1 MNFQQF
7 SWYYLW
13 IAPHALLIAVVVLMV
28 RRRLFREFPAFLVY
42 SIFEVLQ
49 FCLLFALLH
58 LPSVSG
64 GQYYDVFL
72 FGVAISA
79 ALRFGVIHEIFEN
92 VFRNYSAIDQLRKV
106 LFRWA
111 TVVLL
116 LVAVGTATFA
126 PGENSRLIAAIYAI
140 GRAVSIVQCGLI
152 FFLFLFTRYFGLTW
166 RNYVFGVA
174 LGLGIF
180 ASVDLATSAIKT
192 QLGPNPAA
200 EVLTMVSMA
209 TYHCSVLI
217 WLVYLLAP
225 ARERSRVNELPSND
239 LQQWNNELQ
248 RLL

>member
-1 MNFQQF
+1 MTLSRLLF
-7 SWYYLW
+7 YYLW
-13 IAPHALLIAVVVLMV
+13 IAPHLLLIAVAVLMI
-28 RRRLFREFPAFLVY
+28 RRRLFREFPAFFVY
-42 SIFEVLQ
+42 SVFEFVQ
-49 FCLLFALLH
+49 FSVLFALDQIS
-58 LPSVSG
+58 SVSSQ
-64 GQYYDVFL
+64 QYYDAYL
-72 FGVAISA
+72 FGVAVSA

-92 VFRNYSAIDQLRKV
+92 VFRNYSALDQLRKV

-126 PGENSRLIAAIYAI
+126 PGENSHLVAAIYAI
-140 GRAVSIVQCGLI
+140 GRAVSIVQAGLI
-152 FFLFLFTRYFGLTW
+152 FFLFLFTRHFALTW
-166 RNYVFGVA
+166 RNYVFGIA

-192 QLGPNPAA
+192 QLGPNTAA
-200 EVLTMVSMA
+200 EILNMVSMA

-217 WLVYLLAP
+217 WLFYLLAP
-225 ARERSRVNELPSND
+225 EHETRRINQLPPHD

>member
-1 MNFQQF
+1 MTLFRLLF
-7 SWYYLW
+7 YYLW
-13 IAPHALLIAVVVLMV
+13 IAPHILLIAVAVLMI
-28 RRRLFREFPAFLVY
+28 RRKVFKEFPAFLVY
-42 SIFEVLQ
+42 SIFEFVQ
-49 FCLLFALLH
+49 FSVLFALIH

-64 GQYYDVFL
+64 QRYYDAYLV
-72 FGVAISA
+72 GVAVSA

-92 VFRNYSAIDQLRKV
+92 VFRNYTALDQLRKV
-106 LFRWA
+106 LFGWA

-116 LVAVGTATFA
+116 LVAVATATFA

-140 GRAVSIVQCGLI
+140 GRAVSIVQAGLI
-152 FFLFLFTRYFGLTW
+152 FFLFLFTRYFALTW
-166 RNYVFGVA
+166 RNYVFGIA

-192 QLGPNPAA
+192 QLGPNPVAD
-200 EVLTMVSMA
+200 VLNMVSMA

-217 WLVYLLAP
+217 WLFYLLAP
-225 ARERSRVNELPSND
+225 EHETRRINQLPSHD